1 MKPQISELAT
11 RDFQEHTP
19 KGNRFTRE
27 INRDAYNVT
36 NTRKER
42 VPNRAGIKK
51 KNTGKYLFFS
61 TSSSPG
67 KLESSFFLRPRN
79 EQRAEIRK

>member
-51 KNTGKYLFFS
+51 KNTGKSLFFS
-61 TSSSPG
+61 SSPA
-67 KLESSFFLRPRN
+67 KLELSLFLRPRN
-79 EQRAEIRK
+79 EQRTEIWK